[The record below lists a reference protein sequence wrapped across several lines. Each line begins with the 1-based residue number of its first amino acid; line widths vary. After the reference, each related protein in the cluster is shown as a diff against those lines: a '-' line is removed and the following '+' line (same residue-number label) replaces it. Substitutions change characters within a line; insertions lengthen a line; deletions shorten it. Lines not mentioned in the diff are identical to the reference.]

1 MQPLAAGIL
10 HHADTTHIAPSAFAA
25 LTNTA
30 AAAAAAAS
38 CHICVHI
45 ASLPQVMARLSSWHH
60 VYRVSLLIHNPRK
73 AKTVAGLR
81 IWYCDAPLT
90 ELQQLKSANTTSSSS
105 AASATSAANAAT
117 ADPAGVSSSSSSQ
130 IERPVWKLA
139 ASHVE
144 LAPGQSDVSVE
155 FELPLLCSALMLEL
169 AGWHVSVNEA
179 AGEVLHCP
187 RCSHIVTDRH
197 GMCGYC
203 RWVRQLLWRG
213 VGRPWSSKV
222 D

>member
-1 MQPLAAGIL
+1 VYRLSLCYSSLPLLLLLLLPPVVHAL
-10 HHADTTHIAPSAFAA
+10 HF
-25 LTNTA
+25 
-30 AAAAAAAS
+30 
-38 CHICVHI
+38 
-45 ASLPQVMARLSSWHH
+45 PQVMARLSSWHH

-73 AKTVAGLR
+73 AKSVAGLR

-90 ELQQLKSANTTSSSS
+90 ELQQLKSATTTTSSTSAS
-105 AASATSAANAAT
+105 AASAANAAT
-117 ADPAGVSSSSSSQ
+117 ADSAGVSCSSSSQ
-130 IERPVWKLA
+130 TDRPAWKLA
-139 ASHVE
+139 ASDVE
-144 LAPGQSDVSVE
+144 LAPGQIDVSVE

-203 RWVRQLLWRG
+203 RWVRLLWGQVAECAGVRG
-213 VGRPWSSKV
+213 GACMLVVCGDWFQ
-222 D
+222 